1 MNVSGF
7 VDPTNKVEYKD
18 DSGVVCSPDPLF
30 IPDEVKSPQKAAAT
44 TVEPAKPVRYAAKNY
59 LICTM

>member
-1 MNVSGF
+1 MSGF

-30 IPDEVKSPQKAAAT
+30 IPEEVQPPQKTAET
-44 TVEPAKPVRYAAKNY
+44 AKPVK
-59 LICTM
+59 